1 MHNFQ
6 GILSR
11 KGNIAGTQNMATIL
25 HWKRLS
31 LLVLL
36 TQIVRGCMTYG
47 VIPWILIISV
57 LPKNLQGMP
66 LN

>member
-6 GILSR
+6 DILSR
-11 KGNIAGTQNMATIL
+11 KENIAGTQNMATIR

-57 LPKNLQGMP
+57 LQKHLQGMP